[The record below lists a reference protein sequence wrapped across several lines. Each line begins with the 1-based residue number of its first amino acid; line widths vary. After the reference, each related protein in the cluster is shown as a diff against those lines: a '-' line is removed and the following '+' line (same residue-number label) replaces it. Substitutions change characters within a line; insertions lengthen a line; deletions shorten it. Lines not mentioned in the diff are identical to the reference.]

1 MSDDAEKTSV
11 RIGPERS
18 VDGSLEAVSL
28 TKENLDIFLLEIYLR
43 GCRPSKAEFV

>member
-1 MSDDAEKTSV
+1 MDHISGDAEKTSL

-28 TKENLDIFLLEIYLR
+28 TEEKSGFLMLWEYTYENADR
-43 GCRPSKAEFV
+43 

>member
-1 MSDDAEKTSV
+1 MSGDAEKTSR

-28 TKENLDIFLLEIYLR
+28 TKEKLEIFMSRKYTYENADR
-43 GCRPSKAEFV
+43 Q